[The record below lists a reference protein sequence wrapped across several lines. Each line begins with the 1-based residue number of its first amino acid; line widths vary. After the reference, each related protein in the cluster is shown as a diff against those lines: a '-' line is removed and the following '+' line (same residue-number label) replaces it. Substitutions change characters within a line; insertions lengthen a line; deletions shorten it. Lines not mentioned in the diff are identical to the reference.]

1 MLYLCVHT
9 RTLRS
14 FPLFTDYI
22 PLSCRSVNSYKIVL
36 GDHSRSTNDGNEQN
50 FTARRII
57 VHPLYD
63 RTTINHDIALIELSS
78 PAVINKRVLPVCM
91 PEQDYDV
98 PMNVTCYTTGIVLLN
113 FRLSMQ
119 I

>member
-1 MLYLCVHT
+1 MYP

-22 PLSCRSVNSYKIVL
+22 PLSCSSVNSYKIVL
-36 GDHSRSTNDGNEQN
+36 GDHSRSTNDGNKQN

-78 PAVINKRVLPVCM
+78 PVVINKRVLPVCM